1 MTHIRQWVL
10 AAIVAALLTLS
21 FSVVASADPGDP
33 HGGFS
38 SGSAYASS
46 SLDPGDPSG
55 GW

>member
-1 MTHIRQWVL
+1 MTRIRQWVL

-33 HGGFS
+33 RGGFS
-38 SGSAYASS
+38 PTKSY
-46 SLDPGDPSG
+46 DPGDPSV